1 MDLRELELELE
12 LAEVPPVDLGEL
24 ELGDP
29 VRQRRTV
36 DPYPPETPT
45 RLASCRYGG

>member
-1 MDLRELELELE
+1 VDLRELELE
-12 LAEVPPVDLGEL
+12 LAEVPPVDPGELEL

-29 VRQRRTV
+29 VGQRPTV